1 MKIIVKSIVAL
12 AALSFVNIAFAAYP
26 EKPIKIIVPFAAGGS
41 TDLLAR
47 AIADP
52 LGKEL
57 GQPVVIENNGGQ
69 GGILGTMEV
78 SAANPDGYVLGI
90 STVSSHATNPAYQKN
105 FGYDPI
111 ADFTHIGNIAVVP
124 GIIAVNSKFPAN
136 NYKDFEDA
144 LGKKRVGY
152 SYASSGQGGMQHLL
166 MEYYKALT
174 KNSITHIPYR
184 GAGPA
189 LKDTADGKI
198 DIVFD
203 NFPSAYKYIQ
213 EGKIKPI
220 AVAAP
225 ERLKSIP
232 EVPTLKELKLD
243 KVNKMAFYAISGPSD
258 MPQETVNKINTALK
272 NVLAKQEVK
281 ENLEKLGAFPDY
293 KTPEQ
298 TNKLIADEFSSYA
311 EIIKTQNLMSQ

>member
-1 MKIIVKSIVAL
+1 MKIKSIVAL

-26 EKPIKIIVPFAAGGS
+26 DKPIKIIVPFAAGGS

-57 GQPVVIENNGGQ
+57 GQPVIIENNGGQ
-69 GGILGTMEV
+69 GGILGTIEV
-78 SAANPDGYVLGI
+78 SSADPSGYVLGI
-90 STVSSHATNPAYQKN
+90 STVSSHATNPAYQTN
-105 FGYDPI
+105 VGYNPVD
-111 ADFTHIGNIAVVP
+111 DFTHIGNIAVVP

-136 NYKDFEDA
+136 NHKEFEDT
-144 LGKKRVGY
+144 LKKKKVGY

-166 MEYYKALT
+166 MEYYKTLT

-189 LKDTADGKI
+189 LRDTAEGKT

-213 EGKIKPI
+213 EGKMKPI
-220 AVAAP
+220 AVASP
-225 ERLKSIP
+225 ERLKAIP
-232 EVPTLKELKLD
+232 DVPTLKELKLD
-243 KVNKMAFYAISGPSD
+243 KVNKMAYYAISGPSN
-258 MPQETVNKINTALK
+258 MPQDTVNKINAALK
-272 NVLAKQEVK
+272 TILSKNEVK
-281 ENLEKLGAFPDY
+281 EELEKLGAFTDY

-298 TNKLIADEFSSYA
+298 TKKLVSDEFNAYS
-311 EIIKTQNLMSQ
+311 EIITTQKLMSH